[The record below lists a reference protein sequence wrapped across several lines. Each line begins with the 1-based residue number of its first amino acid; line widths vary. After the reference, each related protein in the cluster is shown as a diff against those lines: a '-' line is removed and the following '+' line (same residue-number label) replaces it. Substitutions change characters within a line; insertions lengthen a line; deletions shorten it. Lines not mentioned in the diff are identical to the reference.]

1 MFKRLGTLVLGCMLA
16 FGTVFALA
24 GCATQDYTPSEKSPT
39 VSPDTIIEAGVLR
52 VGVTTENNTPFAGQ
66 ASGKIVGLDVDIA
79 AALADNLGLKLEIV
93 DVGTDVDAALA
104 NKQVDIV
111 MGVDKTSAQV
121 TCWRSEVY
129 VESAVALFAAP
140 STTAVPTKASA
151 PKIAA
156 QSSSMSAWEV
166 TNQFGDDALNATS
179 DLKSAFEAV
188 SSGTAQY
195 AAADAV
201 IGTYAAHTSNVDVHI
216 VALMQS
222 PSGYSIGV
230 LDTNTDLKTTISDA
244 LANLTGGGIISLIES
259 KWLGTSVDLA
269 NIPMTEGATGSTTA
283 AGTEGDEGADG
294 TEAAGDE
301 NADGQEN
308 AADGASDE
316 GDGSDLEP
324 GSNAVQQP
332 GGDDTS
338 A

>member
-16 FGTVFALA
+16 LGTAFALA
-24 GCATQDYTPSEKSPT
+24 GCATQDYTPEEKSPT

-93 DVGTDVDAALA
+93 DVGTDVDSALA

-129 VESAVALFAAP
+129 VESAVALFASP
-140 STTAVPTKASA
+140 SVTSVPTKDSA

-166 TNQFGDDALNATS
+166 TNQFGDDALNATT
-179 DLKSAFEAV
+179 DLKGAFDAV

-216 VALMQS
+216 VVLMQS
-222 PSGYSIGV
+222 PSGYCIGV

-259 KWLGTSVDLA
+259 KWLGTPINLA
-269 NIPMTEGATGSTTA
+269 NVPMTEGASGATSAGTSGA
-283 AGTEGDEGADG
+283 AGGAEDAQTG
-294 TEAAGDE
+294 E
-301 NADGQEN
+301 NADEQESSSG
-308 AADGASDE
+308 DASGTG

-332 GGDDTS
+332 GGTGDS

>member
-16 FGTVFALA
+16 LGTAFALA
-24 GCATQDYTPSEKSPT
+24 GCATQDYKPSEKNPS
-39 VSPDTIIEAGVLR
+39 VSPDTIIEEGVLR
-52 VGVTTENNTPFAGQ
+52 VGVTAENNTPFAGQ

-93 DVGTDVDAALA
+93 DVGTDVDAALE

-121 TCWRSEVY
+121 KCWRSEVY

-140 STTAVPTKASA
+140 STTAVPTKDSA

-166 TNQFGDDALNATS
+166 TNQFGDDALSATS
-179 DLKSAFEAV
+179 DLKGAFEAV
-188 SSGTAQY
+188 SSNSAQY

-216 VALMQS
+216 VALMQN
-222 PSGYSIGV
+222 PSGYCIGV

-244 LANLTGGGIISLIES
+244 LASLTGNGIISLVES
-259 KWLGTSVDLA
+259 KWLGTAVDLS
-269 NIPMTEGATGSTTA
+269 NIPLTAGAANANAADTTTGST
-283 AGTEGDEGADG
+283 DGADEPVDDQG
-294 TEAAGDE
+294 DAADAS
-301 NADGQEN
+301 ADGGES
-308 AADGASDE
+308 AD
-316 GDGSDLEP
+316 SDLEP

-332 GGDDTS
+332 EGTGDS

>member
-16 FGTVFALA
+16 LGTAFALA
-24 GCATQDYTPSEKSPT
+24 GCATQDYTPEEKSPT

-93 DVGTDVDAALA
+93 DVGTDVDSALA

-129 VESAVALFAAP
+129 VESAVALFASP
-140 STTAVPTKASA
+140 SVTSVPTKDSA

-166 TNQFGDDALNATS
+166 TNQFGDD
-179 DLKSAFEAV
+179 AV

-222 PSGYSIGV
+222 PSGYCIGV

-259 KWLGTSVDLA
+259 KWLGTPINLA
-269 NIPMTEGATGSTTA
+269 NVPMTEGASGATSAGTSGA
-283 AGTEGDEGADG
+283 AGGAEDAQTG
-294 TEAAGDE
+294 E
-301 NADGQEN
+301 NADEQESSSG
-308 AADGASDE
+308 DASGTG

-332 GGDDTS
+332 GGTGDS